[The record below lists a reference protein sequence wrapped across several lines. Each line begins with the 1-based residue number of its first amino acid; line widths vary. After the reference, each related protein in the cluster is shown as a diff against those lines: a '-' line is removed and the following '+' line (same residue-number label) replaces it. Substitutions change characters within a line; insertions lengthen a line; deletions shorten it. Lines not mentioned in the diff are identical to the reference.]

1 MAVVSVAQV
10 AGGQEKGKNVDGLL
24 DEKDPHGGL
33 SPPHSSRR
41 RVGLTF
47 QPWLIQDG
55 RIFTAFRL
63 DHGGLNIPDPQMK
76 PTPNRM
82 HQVVMKENLICP
94 KWETS

>member
-1 MAVVSVAQV
+1 MAVVSVAQA

-33 SPPHSSRR
+33 SPPHSRSS

-63 DHGGLNIPDPQMK
+63 DHVGLNIPDSQMK

-82 HQVVMKENLICP
+82 HQVVMKENLIWP
-94 KWETS
+94 NRKTS

>member
-1 MAVVSVAQV
+1 MTEISVVSVLLTFRWVVAVVSVAQA

-33 SPPHSSRR
+33 SPPHSSCS

-55 RIFTAFRL
+55 HIFTAFRL
-63 DHGGLNIPDPQMK
+63 DHAGLNIPDP
-76 PTPNRM
+76 
-82 HQVVMKENLICP
+82 
-94 KWETS
+94 